1 MIAILTVNTQPRLG
15 LVTFQAGRKI
25 KFRDGMRYAI
35 IELNSA
41 QEHLSSGIVPAVNQI
56 EALNPHFQG
65 LYDNDRAFGLCGGTT
80 SLDHHVLWL
89 GKCQWLGCEAKYY
102 EPFPVGDNGS
112 VCVCRSCKNKLNIQE
127 TPRQFAEIARQN
139 RIAFM
144 LKTISE
150 QMGQPDDRQLSEA
163 DIFMWCLRHNLQS
176 HLPSA
181 LLHKLLGYEP
191 NESTGKE
198 CDIVPSYAPLELL
211 DKRLSEVGN
220 G

>member
-1 MIAILTVNTQPRLG
+1 MIAILTANTQPRLG

-56 EALNPHFQG
+56 EALNPQFQG
-65 LYDNDRAFGLCGGTT
+65 LYDNDRAFGLCGGTA
-80 SLDHHVLWL
+80 SLDHYVLWL
-89 GKCQWLGCEAKYY
+89 SKCQWLGCEAKFY

-127 TPRQFAEIARQN
+127 TPRQFTEIARHN

-144 LKTISE
+144 LNHICE
-150 QMGQPDDRQLSEA
+150 AMGQPADRQLSESE
-163 DIFMWCLRHNLQS
+163 IIMWCLRNGFRS
-176 HLPSA
+176 IFPTA
-181 LLHKLLGYEP
+181 LLHRVLGMKASA
-191 NESTGKE
+191 STGRE
-198 CDIVPSYAPLELL
+198 CDIAPSYDPQELL

>member
-1 MIAILTVNTQPRLG
+1 MIAILTANTQPRLG
-15 LVTFQAGRKI
+15 LVTFQAGKKI

-56 EALNPHFQG
+56 EALNPHLQG

-102 EPFPVGDNGS
+102 EPYPVGDNGS

-127 TPRQFAEIARQN
+127 TPRQFFEIARQN

-144 LKTISE
+144 LKIISE

-163 DIFMWCLRHNLQS
+163 DIFVWCLKRNLQS
-176 HLPSA
+176 QLPTA
-181 LLHKLLGYEP
+181 LLHKLLGMKASA
-191 NESTGKE
+191 STGCE
-198 CDIVPSYAPLELL
+198 CDIAPSHDPLELL

>member
-1 MIAILTVNTQPRLG
+1 MIGIFTAYPQNDLGLTVLKT
-15 LVTFQAGRKI
+15 GRNI
-25 KFRDGMRYAI
+25 FRRGTRVAVMS
-35 IELNSA
+35 LNAA
-41 QEHLSSGIVPAVNQI
+41 QEHLEAGILPDVNQI
-56 EALNPHFQG
+56 EALNPYFQI
-65 LYDNDRAFGLCGGTT
+65 LYDNDRAFGLCGGTA

-89 GKCQWLGCEAKYY
+89 GKCQWLGCDAKYY

-127 TPRQFAEIARQN
+127 TPRQFFEIARQN

-163 DIFMWCLRHNLQS
+163 DIFVWCLKRNLQS
-176 HLPSA
+176 QLPVS
-181 LLHKLLGYEP
+181 LLHKLLGIRAGA
-191 NESTGKE
+191 STGHE
-198 CDIVPSYAPLELL
+198 CDIAPSYDPLELL